1 MTDREA
7 VEQLRQRAWTG
18 QTPGL
23 ERIRRL
29 LDRLGIR
36 RRDWRGKQGI

>member
-23 ERIRRL
+23 QRIRRR
-29 LDRLGIR
+29 LDRLGKPQDGLR
-36 RRDWRGKQGI
+36 LLHSA